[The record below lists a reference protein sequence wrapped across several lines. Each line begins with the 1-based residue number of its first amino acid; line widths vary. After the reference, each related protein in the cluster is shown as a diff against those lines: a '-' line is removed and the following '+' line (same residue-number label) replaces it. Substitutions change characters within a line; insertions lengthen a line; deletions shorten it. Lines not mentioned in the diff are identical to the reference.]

1 MFIDG
6 HHASGI
12 SYCGKVMKDQPTILY
27 IEDNADNQRLVKR
40 ILEAR
45 GYGVLLSETGP
56 DGIAQALE
64 GAPSL
69 ILVDIN
75 IPGLDGYETTTRL
88 RGMDHL
94 RATPIVALT
103 ADSRV
108 GTRERSLVAGC
119 DGYITKPI
127 DPRRLPDQLEEFMN
141 GKREAVP
148 QAVETTMLRE
158 YNQKLV
164 ERLERQV
171 RELSA
176 ANAELQEA
184 DRLKSQFLATLSHEL
199 RTPLTSIM
207 GYLELFGR
215 RTLGPM
221 NEVQSEAISVM
232 ARNAETLTRHV
243 NNLLYLQEVRST
255 QIKRGPIALHDL
267 LRRVLVEYQKRAR
280 ETAVELQI
288 EIHPTATFLGD
299 GLALEQAFRGL
310 IDNAIKFTPRRGHV
324 RVILTD
330 EPSRVLLRVEDNGIG
345 IPTDHQEKIFLPFY
359 QVDASLARQHPGA
372 GMGLAIVKHVIEAHG
387 GQVTVRSVPGQG
399 STFTLVLPR
408 T

>member
-1 MFIDG
+1 MRE
-6 HHASGI
+6 
-12 SYCGKVMKDQPTILY
+12 QPTILY

-127 DPRRLPDQLEEFMN
+127 DPRRLPDQLEEFIN

-171 RELSA
+171 RDLSA

-221 NEVQSEAISVM
+221 NEIQSEAITVM

-255 QIKRGPIALHDL
+255 QIKRGPVALHDL

-280 ETAVELQI
+280 DAGVELQI
-288 EIHPTATFLGD
+288 EIHPIATFLGD
-299 GLALEQAFRGL
+299 SLALEQAFRGL
-310 IDNAIKFTPRRGHV
+310 IDNAIKFSPRRGRV
-324 RVILTD
+324 RVLLID
-330 EPSRVLLRVEDNGIG
+330 EPSRVLLRVEDTGIG
-345 IPTDHQEKIFLPFY
+345 IPPAHHEKIFLPFY

-372 GMGLAIVKHVIEAHG
+372 GMGLAIVKHVVEAHG
-387 GQVTVRSVPGQG
+387 GQVTLRSAPGQG
-399 STFTLVLPR
+399 SAFTLVLPR
-408 T
+408 I

>member
-1 MFIDG
+1 
-6 HHASGI
+6 
-12 SYCGKVMKDQPTILY
+12 MKDQPTILY
-27 IEDNADNQRLVKR
+27 IEDNTDNQRLVKR

-45 GYGVLLSETGP
+45 GYGVLLSESGP

-64 GAPSL
+64 GALAL

-88 RGMDHL
+88 RGMEHL
-94 RATPIVALT
+94 RGTPIVALT
-103 ADSRV
+103 ADIRV

-127 DPRRLPDQLEEFMN
+127 DPRRLPEQLEEFIN
-141 GKREAVP
+141 GKREALP
-148 QAVETTMLRE
+148 QAVEATMLRE

-171 RELSA
+171 RELST

-215 RTLGPM
+215 RTLGPLS
-221 NEVQSEAISVM
+221 ETQAEAIKVM

-267 LRRVLVEYQKRAR
+267 LRRVLVEYQRRAR
-280 ETAVELQI
+280 DAGLELQI

-299 GLALEQAFRGL
+299 SLALEQAFRGL
-310 IDNAIKFTPRRGHV
+310 IDNAIKFSSRRSRV
-324 RVILTD
+324 RVLLID
-330 EPSRVLLRVEDNGIG
+330 EPSRVLLRVEDSGIG
-345 IPTDHQEKIFLPFY
+345 IPPDHQEKIFLPFY
-359 QVDASLARQHPGA
+359 QVDSSLARQHPGA
-372 GMGLAIVKHVIEAHG
+372 GMGLAIVKHVVEAHG
-387 GQVTVRSVPGQG
+387 GQVTVRSAPGAG

-408 T
+408 M

>member
-1 MFIDG
+1 MT
-6 HHASGI
+6 
-12 SYCGKVMKDQPTILY
+12 MKDQLTILY

-88 RGMDHL
+88 RGMEHL

-103 ADSRV
+103 ADSRA

-141 GKREAVP
+141 GKREALP
-148 QAVETTMLRE
+148 QAIEATMLRE
-158 YNQKLV
+158 YSQKLV
-164 ERLERQV
+164 QRLERQV

-199 RTPLTSIM
+199 RTPLTSIL

-221 NEVQSEAISVM
+221 NEVQSEAIAVM

-255 QIKRGPIALHDL
+255 QIKRGPVVLHDL
-267 LRRVLVEYQKRAR
+267 LHHVLVEYQKRAR
-280 ETAVELQI
+280 EAAVELQL
-288 EIHPTATFLGD
+288 EIHPTAMFLGD
-299 GLALEQAFRGL
+299 ALALEQAFRGL
-310 IDNAIKFTPRRGHV
+310 IDNAIKFTPRRGRV
-324 RVILTD
+324 RVTLTD
-330 EPSRVLLRVEDNGIG
+330 EPSRVLLRVEDTGIG
-345 IPTDHQEKIFLPFY
+345 IPADAQEKICLPFY
-359 QVDASLARQHPGA
+359 QVDTSLARQHPGA
-372 GMGLAIVKHVIEAHG
+372 GMGLAIVKHVVEAHG
-387 GQVTVRSVPGQG
+387 GQVTVRSAPEQG

-408 T
+408 VRVHSQ

>member
-1 MFIDG
+1 
-6 HHASGI
+6 
-12 SYCGKVMKDQPTILY
+12 MKDQPTILY
-27 IEDNADNQRLVKR
+27 IEDNTDNQRLVKR
-40 ILEAR
+40 IMEAR
-45 GYGVLLSETGP
+45 GYDVLLSETGP

-94 RATPIVALT
+94 HATPIVALT
-103 ADSRV
+103 ADSRI

-141 GKREAVP
+141 GKREALP

-243 NNLLYLQEVRST
+243 NNLLYFQEVRST

-267 LRRVLVEYQKRAR
+267 LRRVLVDYQKRVR
-280 ETAVELQI
+280 EAAVELQL
-288 EIHPTATFLGD
+288 EIHPTTTFLGD
-299 GLALEQAFRGL
+299 SLALEQAFRGL
-310 IDNAIKFTPRRGHV
+310 IDNAIKFTPPRGRV
-324 RVILTD
+324 RVVLTD
-330 EPSRVLLRVEDNGIG
+330 EPSRVLLRVEDVGIG

-372 GMGLAIVKHVIEAHG
+372 GMGLAIVKHVAEAHG
-387 GQVTVRSVPGQG
+387 GQVMVRSAPGQG

-408 T
+408 I

>member
-1 MFIDG
+1 
-6 HHASGI
+6 
-12 SYCGKVMKDQPTILY
+12 MKDQPTILY

-45 GYGVLLSETGP
+45 GYGVLLSENGP

-94 RATPIVALT
+94 QAIPIVALT
-103 ADSRV
+103 ADSRD

-127 DPRRLPDQLEEFMN
+127 DPRRLPEQLEEFMN
-141 GKREAVP
+141 GKREALP
-148 QAVETTMLRE
+148 QAVEATMLRA
-158 YNQKLV
+158 YSQKLV

-171 RELSA
+171 RDLSA

-215 RTLGPM
+215 RTLGPL
-221 NEVQSEAISVM
+221 NEIQSEAIRVM
-232 ARNAETLTRHV
+232 ARKAETLTRHV
-243 NNLLYLQEVRST
+243 NNLLFFQEVRST

-267 LRRVLVEYQKRAR
+267 LRRVLVDYQKRAR
-280 ETAVELQI
+280 DAAVEVQL
-288 EIHPTATFLGD
+288 EIHPIATFLGD

-310 IDNAIKFTPRRGHV
+310 IDNAIKFTARRGRV

-330 EPSRVLLRVEDNGIG
+330 EPSRVILRVEDTGIG
-345 IPTDHQEKIFLPFY
+345 IPADQQEKIFLPFY
-359 QVDASLARQHPGA
+359 QFDASPARQHPGA
-372 GMGLAIVKHVIEAHG
+372 GMGLAIVKHVTDAHG
-387 GQVTVRSVPGQG
+387 GQVTVRSAPGHG
-399 STFTLVLPR
+399 SAFTLVLPR
-408 T
+408 S